1 MIVAGGLTPAWQQIM
16 RFDRLRPG
24 QVNRAREVQWCASGK
39 VLNVGVALAHLG
51 AECET
56 VALLGGATGEH
67 IEREFQSLGI
77 RRKWA
82 WTHWATRTCTTI
94 LDVENGRVTELV
106 ENAGPVT
113 HAELDSFA
121 TTFHESAATAQLVV
135 LTGSLPARAP
145 SRYFRD
151 LLATVTVPV
160 ILDIRGPELIES
172 LERPVFVVKP
182 NREELAATL
191 GRDLSDDQALQAAM
205 RELNARGAQWAIVT
219 DGPRPAWASSASG
232 IYRFFPPQI
241 EMINPIGS
249 GDCLAAGFAWATA
262 TGQEPLAAIR
272 CGVSAAAENA
282 RQLLPARLDPDVVLR
297 GADEVK
303 FERVE

>member
-1 MIVAGGLTPAWQQIM
+1 MIIAGGLTPAWQQIM

-24 QVNRAREVQWCASGK
+24 QVNRAREVHWCASGK

-56 VALLGGATGEH
+56 VALVGGSTGEQ

-77 RRKWA
+77 GRKWA

-121 TTFHESAATAQLVV
+121 ATFHESAANAQLVIV
-135 LTGSLPARAP
+135 TGSLPARAP
-145 SRYFRD
+145 NRYFRD
-151 LLATVTVPV
+151 LLATVSARV
-160 ILDIRGPELIES
+160 ILDIRGSELIEA

-191 GRDLSDDQALQAAM
+191 GRELSDDRALQAAM
-205 RELNARGAQWAIVT
+205 RELNARGAEWAIVT

-232 IYRFFPPQI
+232 IYRFFPPQV

-262 TGQEPLAAIR
+262 KGQEPLAAIR
-272 CGVSAAAENA
+272 CGVAAAAENA
-282 RQLLPARLDPDVVLR
+282 RHLLPSRLDPDAVLR
-297 GADEVK
+297 GVEEVN
-303 FERVE
+303 FERVA